1 MRERAKEWLRF
12 SLDDLEVAREA
23 AKLGKYNIAAYH
35 LQQAVEKAIK
45 GVIVFIGKR
54 KNLRT
59 HDISILVKMLL
70 EEGVD
75 VPVEVLD
82 AQDLTEYAS
91 TTRYPDDYVPVSP
104 EEYEEAYEV
113 AVRVYEWAKGIVEGR
128 P

>member
-1 MRERAKEWLRF
+1 MRERAREWLRF

-59 HDISILVKMLL
+59 HDISVLVKMLM

-82 AQDLTEYAS
+82 AQELTEYAF
-91 TTRYPDDYVPVSP
+91 TTRYPDDYVPVGK
-104 EEYEEAYEV
+104 EEYEEAYEI
-113 AVRVYEWAKGIVEGR
+113 AVRGLRVG
-128 P
+128 

>member
-12 SLDDLEVAREA
+12 SLDDLEVSREA

-35 LQQAVEKAIK
+35 LQQAVEKSIK

-59 HDISILVKMLL
+59 HDISVLVKMLL

-91 TTRYPDDYVPVSP
+91 TTRYPDDYVPVSL

-113 AVRVYEWAKGIVEGR
+113 AVRVYEWARGIVEDR

>member
-12 SLDDLEVAREA
+12 SLDDLEVSREA

-35 LQQAVEKAIK
+35 LQQAVEKSIK

-59 HDISILVKMLL
+59 HDISVLVKMLL

-91 TTRYPDDYVPVSP
+91 TTRYPDDYVPVSE

-113 AVRVYEWAKGIVEGR
+113 AVRVYEWAKGIVEDR

>member
-1 MRERAKEWLRF
+1 MRERAREWLRF

-59 HDISILVKMLL
+59 HDISVLVKMLV

-91 TTRYPDDYVPVSP
+91 TTRYPDDYVPVSE

-113 AVRVYEWAKGIVEGR
+113 AVRVYEWAKGIVEGQ

>member
-113 AVRVYEWAKGIVEGR
+113 AVRVYEWARGIVEGQS
-128 P
+128 

>member
-12 SLDDLEVAREA
+12 SLDDLEVSREA

-35 LQQAVEKAIK
+35 LQQAVEKSIK
-45 GVIVFIGKR
+45 RVIVFIGKR

-59 HDISILVKMLL
+59 HDISVLVKMLL

-91 TTRYPDDYVPVSP
+91 TTRYPDDYVPVSL

-113 AVRVYEWAKGIVEGR
+113 AVRVYEWARGIVEDR

>member
-45 GVIVFIGKR
+45 GIIVFVGKR

-59 HDISILVKMLL
+59 HDISVLVKMLMD
-70 EEGVD
+70 EGVD
-75 VPVEVLD
+75 IPVEILG
-82 AQDLTEYAS
+82 AQELTDYAS
-91 TTRYPDDYVPVSP
+91 TTRYPDDYVPVSL
-104 EEYEEAYEV
+104 EEYEEAYDI
-113 AVRVYEWAKGIVEGR
+113 AVRVYEWAKGIIECQ